1 MIAQYI
7 EAFRRCYPQKQISVK
22 ETRVAPG
29 DYRYKVIIDGEAG
42 EARLTLEDMQY
53 ATQLFN
59 AGRKL

>member
-7 EAFRRCYPQKQISVK
+7 EAFQRCYPQKRVEVK
-22 ETRVAPG
+22 EVRVAPG

-42 EARLTLEDMQY
+42 EARLTLEDMKY

-59 AGRKL
+59 RGKL